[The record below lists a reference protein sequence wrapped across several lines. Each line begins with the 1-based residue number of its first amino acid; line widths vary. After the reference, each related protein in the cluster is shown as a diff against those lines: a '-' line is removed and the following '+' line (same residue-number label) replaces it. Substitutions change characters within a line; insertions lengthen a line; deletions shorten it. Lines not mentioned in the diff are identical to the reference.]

1 MSVSAQSTGPLR
13 QDCGGWLM
21 PSEVSALRAAIGR
34 VAGFG
39 VGLGLT
45 LLALM
50 ASLVVLQVA
59 ARNFLDLGLPWADEL
74 ARFSGIGLVFL
85 TVPAL
90 AGRQV
95 LVSVT
100 LLPDLLKPSVSRWL
114 ALLADIAHARVR
126 RAAAV
131 ELCRVPAPCREIPDA
146 RHARPELVLLRAR
159 PGRIGVPDAGRP
171 GAHCGDAARSCA
183 VQQPYGE
190 ASESEALE
198 TT

>member
-1 MSVSAQSTGPLR
+1 
-13 QDCGGWLM
+13 M

-100 LLPDLLKPSVSRWL
+100 LLPDLLKPSVARWL
-114 ALLADIAHARVR
+114 ALLADIATLAFGVLLLWSFAEFLP
-126 RAAAV
+126 RAGKFLTPAM
-131 ELCRVPAPCREIPDA
+131 RVPNWFYYALALAGSAFLTLVALERIVATLRGHAPSA
-146 RHARPELVLLRAR
+146 
-159 PGRIGVPDAGRP
+159 
-171 GAHCGDAARSCA
+171 
-183 VQQPYGE
+183 PYGE
-190 ASESEALE
+190 ASVSEALE

>member
-1 MSVSAQSTGPLR
+1 MS
-13 QDCGGWLM
+13 
-21 PSEVSALRAAIGR
+21 SEVSALRAAIAR
-34 VAGFG
+34 VAGVG

-100 LLPDLLKPSVSRWL
+100 LLPDLLKPSAARWL
-114 ALLADIAHARVR
+114 ALLADIATLAFGVLLLWSFAEFLP
-126 RAAAV
+126 RAGKFLTPAM
-131 ELCRVPAPCREIPDA
+131 RVPNWFYYSLALAGSAFLTLVALDRIVA
-146 RHARPELVLLRAR
+146 TLRGHRPSA
-159 PGRIGVPDAGRP
+159 
-171 GAHCGDAARSCA
+171 
-183 VQQPYGE
+183 PYGE